1 MIKRILILTM
11 ALAICLTVCSVAS
24 ATGTSIAYV
33 KTGDGGPVN
42 VRSYPSR
49 EAEAIGKVAYGESVL
64 VDWSYAGNDGWTR
77 VVWGSYGDGYIMSRF
92 LVGEKPA
99 PYNPQPQ
106 PQPQPAE
113 EETDIRAYSSVK
125 MLNTIVQNAR
135 FVEPYNITVTPTRA
149 SGWVYLRW
157 FPSRDAKELATY
169 GDGKTLRVISE
180 LKDWYQ
186 VEDPDTGKTGFLYK
200 SYVNK

>member
-24 ATGTSIAYV
+24 ATGTSLAYV

-42 VRSYPSR
+42 VRSQPTRSS
-49 EAEAIGKVAYGESVL
+49 EAIGRVAYGDSVI
-64 VDWSYAGNDGWTR
+64 VDWSYAGNDGWSR
-77 VVWGSYGDGYIMSRF
+77 VVWGSYGDAYIQSRF
-92 LVGEKPA
+92 LVSEKPA
-99 PYNPQPQ
+99 PFNPQPQ

-157 FPSRDAKELATY
+157 FPSRNAKELATY

>member
-1 MIKRILILTM
+1 MIKRFLILTM
-11 ALAICLTVCSVAS
+11 ALAICLTVCSVAG

-49 EAEAIGKVAYGESVL
+49 SADAIGKVAYGDSVL
-64 VDWSYAGNDGWTR
+64 VDWSYAGNDGWSR
-77 VVWGSYGDGYIMSRF
+77 VVWGSYGDAYIQSRF

-99 PYNPQPQ
+99 PFNPQPQ
-106 PQPQPAE
+106 PQPQPAD

-125 MLNTIVQNAR
+125 KLNTIVQNAR
-135 FVEPYNITVTPTRA
+135 FVTPYDITVTPTRA

-157 FPSRDAKELATY
+157 FPSRNAKEVATY
-169 GDGKTLRVISE
+169 GDGKTLRVIAE

-186 VEDPDTGKTGFLYK
+186 VEDPDNGNTGFIYK